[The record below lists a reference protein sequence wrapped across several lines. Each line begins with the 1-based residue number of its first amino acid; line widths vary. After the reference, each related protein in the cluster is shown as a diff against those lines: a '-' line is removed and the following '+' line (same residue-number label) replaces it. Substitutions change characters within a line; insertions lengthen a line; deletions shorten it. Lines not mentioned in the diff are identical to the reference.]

1 MASRFAIAVLG
12 LFLLSCSVDLH
23 GSSIPS
29 ARAPKL
35 RSAAFIVQDQRTG
48 ELLLAKQA
56 GTAMPIASI
65 TKLMTAMVLLDAHLD
80 MEEMIAI
87 QEADKDTLRNSRS
100 HLLVGTRLTR
110 RDALCVALMASE
122 NRAAHALA
130 RTYPGGVRAFV
141 KAMNEKARTMGLGE
155 TKFEDP
161 TGLSEGNVSTA
172 QDLSRL
178 VAAACH
184 YPAICMFSTQREATI
199 QLGRRQLKFV
209 NTNALIRN
217 PRWQIGLSKTGYIEE
232 GGRCLVMQTLLAKR
246 PVLIV
251 LLNSTGKNTRI
262 GDANRIRQWMEA
274 SAFPNPPPKHKSPRA

>member
-1 MASRFAIAVLG
+1 MPVKVFEQFPSSVYTMASIERIGFSMASRFAIAVLG

-178 VAAACH
+178 VAACSV
-184 YPAICMFSTQREATI
+184 PSGRQRFSSGEGSSNSSTQMR
-199 QLGRRQLKFV
+199 
-209 NTNALIRN
+209 
-217 PRWQIGLSKTGYIEE
+217 
-232 GGRCLVMQTLLAKR
+232 
-246 PVLIV
+246 
-251 LLNSTGKNTRI
+251 
-262 GDANRIRQWMEA
+262 
-274 SAFPNPPPKHKSPRA
+274 